1 MNNGVTIV
9 ASSVRPAG
17 QEIFIRDFQIVNGCQ
32 TSNVLISKDIQVD
45 ESVSLMIKLI
55 ETDEPAIL
63 DDIVRATNRQSKVED
78 AQFISTLKN

>member
-63 DDIVRATNRQSKVED
+63 M
-78 AQFISTLKN
+78 TLYELRIDNLKLKMHSSFQR